1 VVSPGRSTSDNACVD
16 LDPLGIVKTKL
27 SVHSSIGMAA
37 ESPGRGAAM
46 LRWSKHGMAV
56 SKDGVNEESDAMNV
70 WCESGGG
77 SSKLITW
84 SLIRCIEERKNK

>member
-1 VVSPGRSTSDNACVD
+1 VEQRGRDDTN
-16 LDPLGIVKTKL
+16 
-27 SVHSSIGMAA
+27 
-37 ESPGRGAAM
+37 
-46 LRWSKHGMAV
+46 KHGMAV
-56 SKDGVNEESDAMNV
+56 SKDVVDEESDAMNV